1 MLFRSYQA
9 EMQIPDKD
17 SFNSY
22 YLYEMNGII
31 KNDTTI
37 VINEIKNYRTDS
49 IIKVNYIYKFRRNIQ
64 KPEIS
69 NYFKKHM

>member
-1 MLFRSYQA
+1 
-9 EMQIPDKD
+9 MQIPDKD

-31 KNDTTI
+31 KNDTTFI
-37 VINEIKNYRTDS
+37 INEIKNYRTDS

-69 NYFKKHM
+69 NYFKKHI

>member
-1 MLFRSYQA
+1 
-9 EMQIPDKD
+9 MQIPDKD

-31 KNDTTI
+31 ENDSTF
-37 VINEIKNYRTDS
+37 VINEVKNFRTES
-49 IIKVNYIYKFRRNIQ
+49 ITKVNYIYKFRKNIQ